1 MAEAILRSFDK
12 ELEIYSAGLAP
23 VNHISPVA
31 IEVLQE
37 IGIELKQSEPQHYSD
52 YENTEFDFL
61 ITVGDG
67 TSESLKIPD
76 SIKFKRKMHL
86 GFQNPYSHFKDRN
99 ELKEKCTEIRDEI
112 YTELDYFNHRIL
124 KREKV

>member
-12 ELEIYSAGLAP
+12 ELEIYSAGLDP
-23 VNHISPVA
+23 TDHISPVA
-31 IEVLQE
+31 IEVLNE
-37 IGIELKQSEPQHYSD
+37 IGIELKQSAPQHYSD
-52 YENTEFDFL
+52 FEQKEFDYL

-67 TSESLKIPD
+67 TQENLKIPET
-76 SIKFKRKMHL
+76 IKYKRKMHL
-86 GFQNPYSHFKDRN
+86 GFQNPYRHFKDRN

-112 YTELDYFNHRIL
+112 YTELDYFYHRIL